1 MRIAIVI
8 ATLALCAS
16 ACAGTPDDADAD
28 ADAEIASTE
37 QPLRKLCI
45 QLMNQ
50 FKRAV
55 DAKDADAQ
63 VSIDARSRGAGCGEL
78 L

>member
-8 ATLALCAS
+8 ATLALGAS
-16 ACAGTPDDADAD
+16 ACAGAPDDVDAD
-28 ADAEIASTE
+28 DEIASTE

-45 QLMNQ
+45 QLMDDFN
-50 FKRAV
+50 RAL
-55 DAKDADAQ
+55 DAHDARAL
-63 VSIDARSRGAGCGEL
+63 VNIDARSRGAGCGAL

>member
-8 ATLALCAS
+8 ATFALGAT
-16 ACAGTPDDADAD
+16 ACAGTPDDIDTD
-28 ADAEIASTE
+28 DEIAGTE

-45 QLMNQ
+45 QLMDQ
-50 FKRAV
+50 FNRAQ
-55 DAKDADAQ
+55 DAKDAAAL

>member
-8 ATLALCAS
+8 TTLAFGAA
-16 ACAGTPDDADAD
+16 ACAGAAEDADAD
-28 ADAEIASTE
+28 EQIASSE

-45 QLMNQ
+45 QLMDQ
-50 FKRAV
+50 FNRAL
-55 DAKDADAQ
+55 DEKDAAAL